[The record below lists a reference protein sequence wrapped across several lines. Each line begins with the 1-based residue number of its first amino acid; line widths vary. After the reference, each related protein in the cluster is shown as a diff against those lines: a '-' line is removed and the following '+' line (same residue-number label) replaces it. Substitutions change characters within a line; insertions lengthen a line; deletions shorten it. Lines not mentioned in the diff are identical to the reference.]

1 MTPMGIKSL
10 QDFQNSSGALHV
22 DGTAQKGVPGRRDG
36 IGQEIRDSLPVAGG
50 A

>member
-1 MTPMGIKSL
+1 MSKSL
-10 QDFQNSSGALHV
+10 WETKNSREALRV

-36 IGQEIRDSLPVAGG
+36 GSLEIRDSLPVAMG